1 MNRCANTGFVVEKP
15 SQAGLA
21 DAFSQHISAWKP
33 RATWCFFLFFTSC
46 ARRKKQG
53 HLRSRMGDRFHNP
66 VQARLRRDLEAQRQL
81 GLRKQSPAL
90 FCSLFYQR
98 IS

>member
-1 MNRCANTGFVVEKP
+1 M
-15 SQAGLA
+15 L
-21 DAFSQHISAWKP
+21 
-33 RATWCFFLFFTSC
+33 
-46 ARRKKQG
+46 
-53 HLRSRMGDRFHNP
+53 FHNTSP
-66 VQARLRRDLEAQRQL
+66 LGNQEQPGVFSYFSPLARGAKSRAICVAEWAIDFIIVQARLRRDLEAQRQL

>member
-1 MNRCANTGFVVEKP
+1 MAICLAEWAMGFY
-15 SQAGLA
+15 
-21 DAFSQHISAWKP
+21 
-33 RATWCFFLFFTSC
+33 
-46 ARRKKQG
+46 
-53 HLRSRMGDRFHNP
+53 NP